1 MRTSIALAIVLLV
14 GVWFS
19 IYKTDEACTAT
30 GGTLVK
36 GVVWYKWIGGK
47 L

>member
-19 IYKTDEACTAT
+19 IYKTDEVCAAT

-36 GVVWYKWIGGK
+36 GVAWYKCIGGK
-47 L
+47 V